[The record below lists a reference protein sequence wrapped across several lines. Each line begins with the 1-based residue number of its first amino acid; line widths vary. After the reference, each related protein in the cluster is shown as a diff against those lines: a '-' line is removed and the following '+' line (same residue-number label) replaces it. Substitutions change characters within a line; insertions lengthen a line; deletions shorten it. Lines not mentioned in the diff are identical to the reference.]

1 MSAKFSRDSKI
12 HQHHKL
18 NEHHQYDQES
28 RRIREEI
35 VTETVIAVTTT
46 VATMEDG
53 ISKPPAA
60 PVGDG
65 GDARRGAPAG
75 QVVMAPHGTT
85 TTSTAQAAQQPYGDP
100 ATSTWVYQAPRHER
114 KLRLPKFKG
123 LDEPKL
129 TVKA

>member
-1 MSAKFSRDSKI
+1 MFSRDSKI

-53 ISKPPAA
+53 ISKPPAV

-85 TTSTAQAAQQPYGDP
+85 TTSTAQVAQQPYGAP